1 MDALGLLRPAAS
13 ISGLPAAHVPHA
25 ASGFALGDHAGRAP
39 AAPADG
45 PGVVASASS
54 GPLQRRFEP
63 YQNNGGYVVGHV
75 RLWGWS
81 LCGRGTCRSGW
92 ALWAPLSAPPLRGGA
107 PGVVLR
113 SDAAGWHSSGRF
125 GSALGWCCW

>member
-13 ISGLPAAHVPHA
+13 VSGLPAAHVPHA

-39 AAPADG
+39 DAPAEG

-63 YQNNGGYVVGHV
+63 YQNNGGYVLDLASVGLVPV
-75 RLWGWS
+75 REGHMQEWLAAVNALPSSIAVRWG
-81 LCGRGTCRSGW
+81 
-92 ALWAPLSAPPLRGGA
+92 A
-107 PGVVLR
+107 
-113 SDAAGWHSSGRF
+113 
-125 GSALGWCCW
+125 